1 MGSAE
6 GARKARLYQIE
17 QFGSIERAAKILGAR
32 GGKSGSSG
40 FKESSSEQQASR
52 GRRGALKRWA
62 KIEVERLKIQD
73 EN

>member
-6 GARKARLYQIE
+6 GARKARAYQIE

-40 FKESSSEQQASR
+40 FKEFTDEQR
-52 GRRGALKRWA
+52 KEYGKRGALKRWA
-62 KIEVERLKIQD
+62 KTEVERLKIHD